1 MLEGKIQK
9 KYDFFIFNSELKI
22 PPEIISNEDQSKEMK
37 KNNNSIT
44 EEELNQY
51 NNQLKI
57 ENTIFIIKE
66 QNKLIIILSVDKD
79 LPSKIENNTYS
90 IPLSSPVL
98 QAISFMHKSKD
109 ESIIISTGDS
119 IDNIE
124 VRQFH
129 LKRLMHESSYNLLNN
144 IKNSLKI
151 IPIKDSLALV
161 LHYSTQ
167 KYKDAGLKLW
177 KNFKEE
183 IYNFKKVYN
192 FTFNFQCNKLICV
205 DNKEPPY
212 VFSVYSFEESYFN
225 KNNNE
230 ILEPDFFISLA
241 ENIKNIKEE
250 EIKLFLHF
258 ESFSNIIYFW
268 AKTNNSLSG
277 YVFTILFVDFKDK
290 KCSEFVEIIF
300 EAKNKYL
307 FKKNEITNEIY
318 IFNLTEE
325 LLFIYSFKEKY
336 TKSGKYTSEDLL
348 FTKIHF
354 CGNIKGIDFTGNN
367 GLVLLTEQNNLV
379 CYSRNENLFKN
390 SQKEY
395 NINNN
400 NKNDEDKDTINKS
413 INDNLNNSLNEDDMN
428 SLNKNLKKIFNKND
442 KKEEHLIENNLD
454 LNKEINNTNSTI
466 NEKIKP
472 INLFNKNNK
481 KSDDNEM
488 INKDKLINI
497 KLNSCNQTPKD
508 NEKDKNLN
516 IKENYCQTAHNYD
529 EEDEEDEDE
538 LSEEKKD
545 NNDENKS
552 IKEKKD
558 ENEDEKE
565 KLKKELL
572 EKKCINY
579 LKQKEIIDKFKMANN
594 NKKILNKTI
603 QLFKENISNLENE
616 ILKGISESKLNEKYK
631 EIISNISNLKKE
643 NNSDIKYNY
652 DDIDISLTKAK
663 YYIFQIQLFITDI
676 NRTKNKIIELTKRNI
691 DKKNLKKK
699 KDSNNCDYES
709 AELINNSIN
718 IELKNKNQI
727 KAKIEKLLYECK
739 INDTKINNIFEMNS
753 LNINIH
759 NKLKFLLN
767 KCKNDIDKICELYK
781 YNKFSQKEENEFIYG
796 IINPFLNFF
805 NFVIRDLESKIVNM
819 SNEID
824 NFSLN
829 KGNKEERV
837 HSFCENNY
845 LNKLKKVEIN
855 GGRDGENFDK
865 IISNY
870 LEEVYEEN
878 NFYSTKGIIIDY
890 KCINIEEEFKDDQ

>member
-57 ENTIFIIKE
+57 ESTIFIIKE

-442 KKEEHLIENNLD
+442 KKEEHLIENILCY
-454 LNKEINNTNSTI
+454 IYT
-466 NEKIKP
+466 
-472 INLFNKNNK
+472 FN
-481 KSDDNEM
+481 
-488 INKDKLINI
+488 
-497 KLNSCNQTPKD
+497 
-508 NEKDKNLN
+508 
-516 IKENYCQTAHNYD
+516 H
-529 EEDEEDEDE
+529 
-538 LSEEKKD
+538 
-545 NNDENKS
+545 
-552 IKEKKD
+552 
-558 ENEDEKE
+558 
-565 KLKKELL
+565 
-572 EKKCINY
+572 
-579 LKQKEIIDKFKMANN
+579 
-594 NKKILNKTI
+594 
-603 QLFKENISNLENE
+603 
-616 ILKGISESKLNEKYK
+616 
-631 EIISNISNLKKE
+631 
-643 NNSDIKYNY
+643 
-652 DDIDISLTKAK
+652 
-663 YYIFQIQLFITDI
+663 
-676 NRTKNKIIELTKRNI
+676 
-691 DKKNLKKK
+691 
-699 KDSNNCDYES
+699 
-709 AELINNSIN
+709 
-718 IELKNKNQI
+718 
-727 KAKIEKLLYECK
+727 
-739 INDTKINNIFEMNS
+739 
-753 LNINIH
+753 
-759 NKLKFLLN
+759 
-767 KCKNDIDKICELYK
+767 
-781 YNKFSQKEENEFIYG
+781 
-796 IINPFLNFF
+796 
-805 NFVIRDLESKIVNM
+805 
-819 SNEID
+819 
-824 NFSLN
+824 
-829 KGNKEERV
+829 
-837 HSFCENNY
+837 
-845 LNKLKKVEIN
+845 
-855 GGRDGENFDK
+855 
-865 IISNY
+865 
-870 LEEVYEEN
+870 
-878 NFYSTKGIIIDY
+878 
-890 KCINIEEEFKDDQ
+890 